1 MDELYAHACGLWQT
15 VENFGTLGALGVDP
29 FYTVARGRG
38 GVIVRRTRRS
48 HTSLDEVGPAFE
60 AIYDAL
66 RDLYLPDVALLV
78 DLRDVVGRND
88 PDFEVAIAPHRRRL
102 MQSFG
107 RAAVLVR
114 SSVGAMQ
121 IRRLFAEDGIP
132 VEVFGD
138 EDDALDW
145 LANG

>member
-1 MDELYAHACGLWQT
+1 MLWGEKSPSPVSGRRRGTPALSGL
-15 VENFGTLGALGVDP
+15 VVDP
-29 FYTVARGRG
+29 FYTVTRGHG
-38 GVIVRRTRRS
+38 GIIVRRTRRS
-48 HTSLDEVGPAFE
+48 HTALDEVGPAFQE
-60 AIYDAL
+60 IYDAL
-66 RDLYLPDVALLV
+66 RDVYLPDVALLV

-88 PDFEVAIAPHRRRL
+88 PEFEEVIAPHRRRL

-121 IRRLFAEDGIP
+121 IRRLFAADGLS

-138 EDDALDW
+138 EDEALEW
-145 LANG
+145 LGG

>member
-1 MDELYAHACGLWQT
+1 MG
-15 VENFGTLGALGVDP
+15 P
-29 FYTVARGRG
+29 FYTVTRGRG
-38 GVIVRRTRRS
+38 GVIVRRSRRS
-48 HTSLDEVGPAFE
+48 HTSLDEVGPAFDE
-60 AIYDAL
+60 IYGAL
-66 RDLYLPDVALLV
+66 RDLELRDVALLV

-88 PDFEVAIAPHRRRL
+88 PEFETAIAPHRRRL

-121 IRRLFAEDGIP
+121 IRRLFAEDGLS

-138 EDDALDW
+138 EGKALEW
-145 LANG
+145 LASGRS